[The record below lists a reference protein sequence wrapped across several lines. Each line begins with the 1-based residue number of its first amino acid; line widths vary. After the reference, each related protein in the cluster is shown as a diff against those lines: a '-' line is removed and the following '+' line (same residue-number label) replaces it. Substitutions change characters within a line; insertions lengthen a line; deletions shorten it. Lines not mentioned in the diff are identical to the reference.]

1 LRYWLTESMSVADRA
16 LGDGFDVEPFELS
29 PEWKPLISGECFSF
43 GVASSS
49 NALVDVDAGDAEV
62 VAA

>member
-1 LRYWLTESMSVADRA
+1 MSVADRA
-16 LGDGFDVEPFELS
+16 LGDGFDVDPFELS
-29 PEWKPLISGECFSF
+29 PEWKPLISGERFSF

-49 NALVDVDAGDAEV
+49 NALENVNAGDAKV